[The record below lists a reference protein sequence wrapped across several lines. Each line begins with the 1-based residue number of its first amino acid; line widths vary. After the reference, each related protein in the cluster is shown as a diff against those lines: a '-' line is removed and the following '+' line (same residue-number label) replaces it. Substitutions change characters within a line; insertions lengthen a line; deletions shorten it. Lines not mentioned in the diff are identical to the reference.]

1 MPHSTASADSHVD
14 VDLVVR
20 SRLKGL
26 RLALGWSLEDLASR
40 THLGVSTLSRIE
52 TGKRA
57 IDVGVLVPLCRA
69 LHTDISTLVD
79 MAQDQDVITKP
90 VATETGGRTEWRLTR
105 PGADRDVVAAKWRL
119 EPSDATPEAQ
129 VHPGHDWFFVLSGV
143 VQLILGER
151 TLYVYEGQAAEFSTM
166 TPHRVLA
173 HKRPAEIITIF
184 DRTGHNAHQAPAL
197 KSS

>member
-1 MPHSTASADSHVD
+1 MADTETD

-26 RLALGWSLEDLASR
+26 RLALGWSLEDLAER

-69 LHTDISTLVD
+69 LHTDIATLLD
-79 MAQDQDVITKP
+79 MAQDEDVIIKP
-90 VATETGGRTEWRLTR
+90 VAAHTPGWTQWRLTR
-105 PGADRDVVAAKWRL
+105 PGGDRDVVAAKWRL
-119 EPSDATPEAQ
+119 EPVDTAPVPQ
-129 VHPGHDWFFVLSGV
+129 VHPGHDWFFVLSGAV
-143 VQLILGER
+143 ELVLGER

-166 TPHRVLA
+166 TPHCMRA
-173 HKRPAEIITIF
+173 HKRPAELITIF
-184 DRTGHNAHQAPAL
+184 DRTGHSAHQHTANR
-197 KSS
+197 